1 MSSPEQE
8 SVGEAAEGSPARP
21 PLSHGAA
28 RGLMLLLALLVAV
41 SDQWTKALITA
52 TFAVGDSVRV
62 LGPVMSF
69 TRRTNTGGA
78 FGLFQDRTEFLA
90 VIGAVVVAA
99 LFIIGPRLAHF
110 NRLALGGLGLVLGG
124 AVGNLIDRFR
134 LGHVE
139 DFIDFHFWPVFNVA
153 DIGITVGAGLV
164 LLAIL
169 QEGRAERCAD

>member
-1 MSSPEQE
+1 MSEQE
-8 SVGEAAEGSPARP
+8 HEPVGGPAEGPQEAPPPALR
-21 PLSHGAA
+21 GA
-28 RGLMLLLALLVAV
+28 RRLMLLPALLVVA
-41 SDQWTKALITA
+41 SDQVTKALVVA

-78 FGLFQDRTEFLA
+78 FGLFQDRTELLA
-90 VIGAVVVAA
+90 VIGAIVVAG
-99 LFIIGPRLAHF
+99 LFLAGPRLAHHS
-110 NRLALGGLGLVLGG
+110 RLALTGLGLVVGG

-153 DIGITVGAGLV
+153 DIGITVGAAMV
-164 LLAIL
+164 LIAVLH
-169 QEGRAERCAD
+169 EGRTERRGD